1 MSQNYKNENHL
12 SSLELL
18 WNQAFQKVE
27 EWIDKEEIREECLL
41 QSANEFA
48 NNLNGNK
55 SNIKELTNQFS
66 IELRQWEKTSREEI
80 LTATTPLMAVFPIK
94 SYEEIN
100 NMIDQLLNKVTES
113 VEKPFDHFFIGNYG
127 DNVVG
132 ALEKYIEFRRNNR
145 NLYVQNVKD
154 IASIFQTNQ
163 LALLQTVTSQVKEV
177 LFPLN
182 IFMEQANA
190 LSKS

>member
-1 MSQNYKNENHL
+1 MSQNHENENHS

-27 EWIDKEEIREECLL
+27 EWIDQETIREECLL
-41 QSANEFA
+41 QAANQFA
-48 NNLNGNK
+48 DNLQGNK
-55 SNIKELTNQFS
+55 SDIKELTTQFS
-66 IELRQWEKTSREEI
+66 KELRQWEKTSREEL

-100 NMIDQLLNKVTES
+100 NTIDQLWNKVTES
-113 VEKPFDHFFIGNYG
+113 VANPFDNHISGNFG
-127 DNVVG
+127 DNVAA

-145 NLYVQNVKD
+145 NLYVQNVKE
-154 IASIFQTNQ
+154 IATIFQTNQ
-163 LALLQTVTSQVKEV
+163 LALLQTVTSQVKNV